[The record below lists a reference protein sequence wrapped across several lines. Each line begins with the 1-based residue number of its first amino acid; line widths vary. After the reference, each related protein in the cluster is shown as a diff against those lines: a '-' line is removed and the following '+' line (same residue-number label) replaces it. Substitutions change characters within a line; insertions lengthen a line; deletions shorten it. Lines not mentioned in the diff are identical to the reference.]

1 VSGVNNL
8 YGEGDIMLITL
19 FIHIPTPLSG
29 DKYPSPPDLL
39 SVSPLIYDKMTEIGG
54 TIPYVNQKK
63 FLGKNDP
70 LVGKDMY
77 ICKKNFGKK
86 NR

>member
-1 VSGVNNL
+1 VDKS
-8 YGEGDIMLITL
+8 
-19 FIHIPTPLSG
+19 PLSG
-29 DKYPSPPDLL
+29 DKYPPPP
-39 SVSPLIYDKMTEIGG
+39 VSPLIYDKMTEIGG

-77 ICKKNFGKK
+77 ICKKNFWEKLWKSIMVGLYWNVWVKEK
-86 NR
+86 IIGIL